1 MMTKNEYEKIL
12 VKIFGKCKS
21 DIIENNKLL
30 KEQQKEKAKVL
41 CIPSQEEKKI
51 INSVFQNT
59 LYQNLANLMK

>member
-30 KEQQKEKAKVL
+30 KKRLRYFAYPVKKK
-41 CIPSQEEKKI
+41 KKI